1 MPSRIVRLALP
12 NYFASLAPVR
22 ASVPR
27 GLTLPPRGLT
37 LLTFLL
43 AVLGPA
49 WPSVAPRVLAS
60 LTLLPVMALAWPS
73 GLPWPP
79 RGLTL
84 LTLLPVLAPAW
95 PSVAAAWPYFAHF
108 AFCPRIA
115 LRGRDV
121 ALLCSLCFLS
131 WPLRELLWPPHGL
144 ASPTLNPVLAPAWL
158 SVAPAW
164 PYLLSLLPVLAL
176 AWPWPPARL
185 AYSASVFGSWT
196 LAGLLSWPL
205 HGLLRPPCGH
215 TLPFSA
221 SSFAPTLCRL
231 RVDFALSV
239 LGPEWHVWPCVALPC
254 LPCFLSRPCV
264 MAFCGLLVAFLHF
277 LSWPLRGP
285 PRPQRGHYLL
295 CCFPHL
301 RHDPLAHGVACVLAA
316 SSSFRPA

>member
-84 LTLLPVLAPAW
+84 LTSLPVLAPAW

-158 SVAPAW
+158 SVAPCSLCFLSW
-164 PYLLSLLPVLAL
+164 PLRGRGPLRVLLTLLPSLAAGPLRDFCLGPCMAFFGPRVAILCLSLLPL
-176 AWPWPPARL
+176 
-185 AYSASVFGSWT
+185 
-196 LAGLLSWPL
+196 
-205 HGLLRPPCGH
+205 
-215 TLPFSA
+215 
-221 SSFAPTLCRL
+221 FAPTLCRL

-264 MAFCGLLVAFLHF
+264 MAFCGLPAL
-277 LSWPLRGP
+277 P
-285 PRPQRGHYLL
+285 
-295 CCFPHL
+295 
-301 RHDPLAHGVACVLAA
+301 VLALLFSTLA
-316 SSSFRPA
+316 PPLG